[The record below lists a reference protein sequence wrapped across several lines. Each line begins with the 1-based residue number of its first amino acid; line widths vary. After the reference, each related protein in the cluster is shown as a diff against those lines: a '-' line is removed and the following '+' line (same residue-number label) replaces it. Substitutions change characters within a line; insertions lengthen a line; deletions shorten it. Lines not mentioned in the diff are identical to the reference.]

1 MKKSSRLLILLI
13 CLVGGFYF
21 LMPSIKWYFIFKEKD
36 RDEAGLSGV
45 RLKNEI
51 NSRIEKGIKAFND
64 VNAGDK
70 ELKVLKKEINRKLK
84 EYNSVSAEKLKLA
97 SNATYDDMKDVLFK
111 MYSYNNKTEDEKNAL
126 IEKVAKKALENY
138 YTAEFDAKRKVKQ
151 STIKLG
157 LDLQGGAYTV
167 VTLNFDHPSV
177 EGKVTNDND
186 KAAALDNAV
195 LMIENRINKFGVSE
209 VSIQKI
215 KEQNKIII
223 NLPGVKETSDLRKII
238 ETVGVLD
245 FKVVSKEGS
254 ELLSELKRRYDS
266 EGKWFVDDKGNINPE
281 IVSELSQ
288 LSPDTEILR
297 VSNKDKYGDD
307 YSQVPFIVVSTESLL
322 RDPKNPDES
331 IKIKSATVDPD
342 NLGRYVINFTLEGD
356 AVERWAKATK
366 KNIGRQIAIIL
377 DDVVLQSPVVQSEI
391 PNGRSQITLGNLS
404 YEELDD
410 MAKILRSGSLN
421 IPLEIAE
428 ENTIGASLGQD
439 SIRSGLFALFIGIIA
454 VVVFMILVYGLG
466 GIVANIALLFN
477 LFFLLAG
484 MGMFNGTLTL
494 PGIAGIIL
502 TLGMA
507 VDANVL
513 IYERVKE
520 EFRSGK
526 SFTTSMT
533 LGYEKAFW
541 AIMDGNITTFIAAIG
556 ISLFGTGAVKG
567 FAVTICMGV
576 VSTLFTSL
584 FITRLI
590 WDTITSCVNFK
601 TLRVISLFR
610 GK

>member
-13 CLVGGFYF
+13 CLAGGFYF
-21 LMPSIKWYFIFKEKD
+21 LMPSITWYFVYKEKD

-45 RLKNEI
+45 RLKSEI
-51 NSRIEKGIKAFND
+51 NTRIENGLKAFND
-64 VNAGDK
+64 ANAGDK
-70 ELKVLKKEINRKLK
+70 ELKVLKKEISRKLK
-84 EYNSVSAEKLKLA
+84 EYNSVSAKKLKLA
-97 SNATYDDMKDVLFK
+97 SNASFNDMKNILFD
-111 MYSYNNKTEDEKNAL
+111 MYSYNNKTEEEKNL
-126 IEKVAKKALENY
+126 LVEKVAKKALENY
-138 YTAEFDAKRKVKQ
+138 YTAEFDAKRKVKN
-151 STIKLG
+151 SAIKLG
-157 LDLQGGAYTV
+157 LDLQGGAYAV

-177 EGKVTNDND
+177 EGKVTTDAD

-215 KEQNKIII
+215 KEQHKIVI

-238 ETVGVLD
+238 ETVGVLE

-254 ELLSELKRRYDS
+254 ELLSELKRKYDS
-266 EGKWFVDDKGNINPE
+266 EGKMFVDNKGNINLE
-281 IVSELSQ
+281 ILSQ
-288 LSPDTEILR
+288 LPPDTEALR
-297 VSNKDKYGDD
+297 VSNKDKYGED
-307 YSQVPFIVVSTESLL
+307 YSQVPFIVVSKESLL
-322 RDPKNPDES
+322 GDNPKV
-331 IKIKSATVDPD
+331 KSATVDPD
-342 NLGRYVINFTLEGD
+342 NLGRYVINFTLEGE
-356 AVERWAKATK
+356 AVDRWAKATRE
-366 KNIGRQIAIIL
+366 NIGRQIAIIL

-391 PNGRSQITLGNLS
+391 PNGRSQVTLGNLS

-428 ENTIGASLGQD
+428 ENTIGASLGKD
-439 SIRSGLFALFIGIIA
+439 SIRSGLFALLVGVIIT
-454 VVVFMILVYGLG
+454 VVFMIFVYSLG
-466 GIVANIALLFN
+466 GIVADIALVFN

-507 VDANVL
+507 VDSNVL

-526 SFTTSMT
+526 SFTTSIT

-556 ISLFGTGAVKG
+556 ISLFGTGAIKG
-567 FAVTICMGV
+567 FAVTLCMGV

-590 WDTITSCVNFK
+590 WDTINSGTNFK
-601 TLRVISLFR
+601 TLRAVSLFR

>member
-13 CLVGGFYF
+13 CLAGGFYF
-21 LMPSIKWYFIFKEKD
+21 LMPSITWYFVYKEKD

-45 RLKNEI
+45 RLKSEI
-51 NSRIEKGIKAFND
+51 NTRIENGLKAFND
-64 VNAGDK
+64 ANAGDK
-70 ELKVLKKEINRKLK
+70 ELKVLKKEISRKLK
-84 EYNSVSAEKLKLA
+84 EYNSVSAKKLKLA
-97 SNATYDDMKDVLFK
+97 SNASFNDMKNILFD
-111 MYSYNNKTEDEKNAL
+111 MYSYNNKTEEEKNL
-126 IEKVAKKALENY
+126 LVEKVAKKALENY
-138 YTAEFDAKRKVKQ
+138 YTAEFDAKRKVKN
-151 STIKLG
+151 SAIKLG
-157 LDLQGGAYTV
+157 LDLQGGAYAV

-177 EGKVTNDND
+177 EGKATTDAD

-215 KEQNKIII
+215 KEQHKIVI

-238 ETVGVLD
+238 ETVGVLE

-254 ELLSELKRRYDS
+254 ELLSELKRKYDS
-266 EGKWFVDDKGNINPE
+266 EGKMFVDNKGNINPE
-281 IVSELSQ
+281 ILSQ
-288 LSPDTEILR
+288 LPPDTEALR
-297 VSNKDKYGDD
+297 VSNKDKYGED
-307 YSQVPFIVVSTESLL
+307 YSQVPFIVVSKESLL
-322 RDPKNPDES
+322 GDNPKV
-331 IKIKSATVDPD
+331 KSATVDPD
-342 NLGRYVINFTLEGD
+342 NLGRYVINFTLEGE
-356 AVERWAKATK
+356 AVDRWAKATRE
-366 KNIGRQIAIIL
+366 NIGRQIAIIL

-391 PNGRSQITLGNLS
+391 PNGRSQVTLGNLS
-404 YEELDD
+404 YEELDE

-428 ENTIGASLGQD
+428 ENTIGASLGKD
-439 SIRSGLFALFIGIIA
+439 SIRSGLFALLVGVIIT
-454 VVVFMILVYGLG
+454 VVFMIFVYSLG
-466 GIVANIALLFN
+466 GIVADIALVFN

-507 VDANVL
+507 VDSNVL

-526 SFTTSMT
+526 SFTTSIT

-556 ISLFGTGAVKG
+556 ISLFGTGAIKG
-567 FAVTICMGV
+567 FAVTLCMGV

-590 WDTITSCVNFK
+590 WDTINSGTNFK
-601 TLRVISLFR
+601 TLRAVSLFR

>member
-1 MKKSSRLLILLI
+1 MKKSSRLLILLV
-13 CLVGGFYF
+13 CLAGGFYF
-21 LMPSIKWYFIFKEKD
+21 LMPSIKWYFIYKEKD

-45 RLKNEI
+45 RLKNEV
-51 NSRIEKGIKAFND
+51 NSRIENGIKAFND
-64 VNAGDK
+64 ANAGDK

-84 EYNSVSAEKLKLA
+84 EYNSVSARKLKLA
-97 SNATYDDMKDVLFK
+97 SNATYNDMKNVLFD
-111 MYSYNNKTEDEKNAL
+111 MYSYNNKTEEEKNIL

-167 VTLNFDHPSV
+167 VTLNFNHPSV
-177 EGKVTNDND
+177 EGKVTSDTD

-215 KEQNKIII
+215 KEQNKIVI
-223 NLPGVKETSDLRKII
+223 NMPGVKETSDLRKII
-238 ETVGVLD
+238 ETVGVLE

-254 ELLSELKRRYDS
+254 ELLSELKRKYDS
-266 EGKWFVDDKGNINPE
+266 EGKMFVDNKGNINPE
-281 IVSELSQ
+281 ILSQ
-288 LSPDTEILR
+288 LPPDTEALR

-307 YSQVPFIVVSTESLL
+307 YSQVPFIVVSKESLL
-322 RDPKNPDES
+322 GDNPKV
-331 IKIKSATVDPD
+331 KSATVDPD
-342 NLGRYVINFTLEGD
+342 NLGRYVINFTLEGE
-356 AVERWAKATK
+356 AVDRWAKATRE
-366 KNIGRQIAIIL
+366 NIGRQIAIIL

-391 PNGRSQITLGNLS
+391 PNGRSQVTLGNLS

-428 ENTIGASLGQD
+428 ENTIGASLGKD
-439 SIRSGLFALFIGIIA
+439 SIRSGLFALLIGVII
-454 VVVFMILVYGLG
+454 VVIFMILVYGLG
-466 GIVANIALLFN
+466 GIIADIALLFN

-507 VDANVL
+507 VDSNVL

-526 SFTTSMT
+526 SFGTAMT

-556 ISLFGTGAVKG
+556 ISLFGTGAIKG
-567 FAVTICMGV
+567 FAVTLCMGV

-601 TLRVISLFR
+601 TLRAVSLFR

>member
-1 MKKSSRLLILLI
+1 MKKSSRLLILLV
-13 CLVGGFYF
+13 CLAGGFYF
-21 LMPSIKWYFIFKEKD
+21 LMPSIKWYFIYKEKD

-45 RLKNEI
+45 RLKNEV
-51 NSRIEKGIKAFND
+51 NSRIENGIKAFND
-64 VNAGDK
+64 ANAGDK

-84 EYNSVSAEKLKLA
+84 EYNSVSARKLKLA
-97 SNATYDDMKDVLFK
+97 SNATYNDMKNVLFD
-111 MYSYNNKTEDEKNAL
+111 MYSYNNKTEEEKNIL

-167 VTLNFDHPSV
+167 VTLNFNHPSV
-177 EGKVTNDND
+177 EGKVTSDTD

-215 KEQNKIII
+215 KEQNKIVI
-223 NLPGVKETSDLRKII
+223 NMPGVKETSDLRKII
-238 ETVGVLD
+238 ETVGVLE

-254 ELLSELKRRYDS
+254 ELLSELKRKYDS
-266 EGKWFVDDKGNINPE
+266 EGKMFVDNKGNINPE
-281 IVSELSQ
+281 ILSQ
-288 LSPDTEILR
+288 LPPDTEALR

-307 YSQVPFIVVSTESLL
+307 YSQVPFIVVSKESLL
-322 RDPKNPDES
+322 GDNPKV
-331 IKIKSATVDPD
+331 KSATVDPD
-342 NLGRYVINFTLEGD
+342 NLGRYVINFTLEGE
-356 AVERWAKATK
+356 AVDRWAKATRE
-366 KNIGRQIAIIL
+366 NIGRQIAIIL

-391 PNGRSQITLGNLS
+391 PNGRSQVTLGNLS

-428 ENTIGASLGQD
+428 ENTIGASLGKD
-439 SIRSGLFALFIGIIA
+439 SIRSGLFALLIGVII
-454 VVVFMILVYGLG
+454 VVIFMILVYGLG
-466 GIVANIALLFN
+466 GIVADIALLFN

-507 VDANVL
+507 VDSNVL

-526 SFTTSMT
+526 SFGTAMT

-556 ISLFGTGAVKG
+556 ISLFGTGAIKG
-567 FAVTICMGV
+567 FAVTLCMGV

-601 TLRVISLFR
+601 TLRAVSLFR

>member
-13 CLVGGFYF
+13 CLAGGFYF
-21 LMPSIKWYFIFKEKD
+21 LMPSITWYFVYKEKD
-36 RDEAGLSGV
+36 RDEASLSGV

-51 NSRIEKGIKAFND
+51 NSRIEKGIKAFSD
-64 VNAGDK
+64 ADAGVK
-70 ELKVLKKEINRKLK
+70 ELKVLNKEINRKLK
-84 EYNSVSAEKLKLA
+84 EYNSVSAKKLKLA
-97 SNATYDDMKDVLFK
+97 ANATYSDMKNVLFD
-111 MYSYNNKTEDEKNAL
+111 MYSYNNKTEEEKNL
-126 IEKVAKKALENY
+126 LVEKVAKKALENY
-138 YTAEFDAKRKVKQ
+138 YTAEFDAKRKVKN

-157 LDLQGGAYTV
+157 LDLQGGAYAV
-167 VTLNFDHPSV
+167 VTLNFNHPSV
-177 EGKVTNDND
+177 EGKAVTEAD

-215 KEQNKIII
+215 KEQHKIVI

-238 ETVGVLD
+238 ETVGVLE

-254 ELLSELKRRYDS
+254 ELLSELKRKYDS
-266 EGKWFVDDKGNINPE
+266 EGKMFIDDKGNINPE
-281 IVSELSQ
+281 ILSQ
-288 LSPDTEILR
+288 LPPDTEALR
-297 VSNKDKYGDD
+297 VSNKDKYGED
-307 YSQVPFIVVSTESLL
+307 YSQVPFIVVSKESLL
-322 RDPKNPDES
+322 GDNPKV
-331 IKIKSATVDPD
+331 KTATVDPD
-342 NLGRYVINFTLEGD
+342 NLGRYVINFTLEGE
-356 AVERWAKATK
+356 AVDRWAKATRE
-366 KNIGRQIAIIL
+366 NIGRQIAIIL

-391 PNGRSQITLGNLS
+391 PNGRSQVTLGNLS

-428 ENTIGASLGQD
+428 ENTIGASLGKD
-439 SIRSGLFALFIGIIA
+439 SIRSGLFALLIGVIIT
-454 VVVFMILVYGLG
+454 VVFMIFVYGLG
-466 GIVANIALLFN
+466 GVVADFALVFN

-484 MGMFNGTLTL
+484 LGMFNGTLTL

-507 VDANVL
+507 VDSNVL

-526 SFTTSMT
+526 SFATSIT

-556 ISLFGTGAVKG
+556 ISLFGTGAIKG

-584 FITRLI
+584 FITRLV
-590 WDTITSCVNFK
+590 WDTITSGVNFK
-601 TLRVISLFR
+601 TLRAISLFR

>member
-1 MKKSSRLLILLI
+1 MKKSSRLLILLV
-13 CLVGGFYF
+13 CLAGGFYF
-21 LMPSIKWYFIFKEKD
+21 LMPSIKWYFIYKEKD

-45 RLKNEI
+45 RLKNEV
-51 NSRIEKGIKAFND
+51 NSRIENGIKAFND
-64 VNAGDK
+64 ANAGDK

-84 EYNSVSAEKLKLA
+84 EYNSVSARKLKLA
-97 SNATYDDMKDVLFK
+97 SNATYNDMKNVLFD
-111 MYSYNNKTEDEKNAL
+111 MYSYNNKTEDEKNIL

-167 VTLNFDHPSV
+167 VTLNFNHPSV
-177 EGKVTNDND
+177 EGKVTSDTD

-215 KEQNKIII
+215 KEQNKIVI
-223 NLPGVKETSDLRKII
+223 NMPGVKETSDLRKII
-238 ETVGVLD
+238 ETVGVLE

-254 ELLSELKRRYDS
+254 ELLSELKRKYDS
-266 EGKWFVDDKGNINPE
+266 EGKMFVDNKGNINPE
-281 IVSELSQ
+281 ILSQ
-288 LSPDTEILR
+288 LPPDTEALR

-307 YSQVPFIVVSTESLL
+307 YSQVPFIVVSKESLL
-322 RDPKNPDES
+322 GDNPKV
-331 IKIKSATVDPD
+331 KSATVDPD
-342 NLGRYVINFTLEGD
+342 NLGRYVINFTLEGE
-356 AVERWAKATK
+356 AVDRWAKATRE
-366 KNIGRQIAIIL
+366 NIGRQIAIIL

-391 PNGRSQITLGNLS
+391 PNGRSQVTLGNLS

-428 ENTIGASLGQD
+428 ENTIGASLGKD
-439 SIRSGLFALFIGIIA
+439 SIRSGLFALLIGVII
-454 VVVFMILVYGLG
+454 VVIFMILVYGLG
-466 GIVANIALLFN
+466 GIIADIALLFN

-507 VDANVL
+507 VDSNVL

-526 SFTTSMT
+526 SFGTAMT

-556 ISLFGTGAVKG
+556 ISLFGTGAIKG
-567 FAVTICMGV
+567 FAVTLCMGV

-601 TLRVISLFR
+601 TLRAVSLFR

>member
-1 MKKSSRLLILLI
+1 MKKSSRLLILLV
-13 CLVGGFYF
+13 CLAGGFYF
-21 LMPSIKWYFIFKEKD
+21 LMPSIKWYFIYKEKD

-45 RLKNEI
+45 RLKNEV
-51 NSRIEKGIKAFND
+51 NSRIENGIKAFND
-64 VNAGDK
+64 ANAGDK

-84 EYNSVSAEKLKLA
+84 EYNSVSARKLKLA
-97 SNATYDDMKDVLFK
+97 SNATYNDMKNVLFD
-111 MYSYNNKTEDEKNAL
+111 MYSYNNKTEEEKNIL

-167 VTLNFDHPSV
+167 VTLNFNHPSV
-177 EGKVTNDND
+177 EGKVTSDTD

-215 KEQNKIII
+215 KEQNKIVI
-223 NLPGVKETSDLRKII
+223 NMPGVKETSDLRKII
-238 ETVGVLD
+238 ETVGVLE

-254 ELLSELKRRYDS
+254 ELLSELKRKYDS
-266 EGKWFVDDKGNINPE
+266 EGKMFVDNKGNINPE
-281 IVSELSQ
+281 ILSQ
-288 LSPDTEILR
+288 LPPDTEALR

-307 YSQVPFIVVSTESLL
+307 YSQVPFIVVSKESLL
-322 RDPKNPDES
+322 GDNPKV
-331 IKIKSATVDPD
+331 KSATVDPD
-342 NLGRYVINFTLEGD
+342 NLGRYVINFTLEGE
-356 AVERWAKATK
+356 AVDRWAKATRE
-366 KNIGRQIAIIL
+366 NIGRQIAIIL

-391 PNGRSQITLGNLS
+391 PNGRSQVTLGNLS

-428 ENTIGASLGQD
+428 ENTIGASLGKD
-439 SIRSGLFALFIGIIA
+439 SIRSGLFALLIGVII
-454 VVVFMILVYGLG
+454 VVIFMILVYGLG
-466 GIVANIALLFN
+466 GIIADIALLFN

-507 VDANVL
+507 VDSNVL

-526 SFTTSMT
+526 SFGTSMT

-556 ISLFGTGAVKG
+556 ISLFGTGAIKG
-567 FAVTICMGV
+567 FAVTLCMGV

-601 TLRVISLFR
+601 TLRAVSLFR

>member
-13 CLVGGFYF
+13 CLAGGFYF
-21 LMPSIKWYFIFKEKD
+21 LMPSITWYFVYKEKD
-36 RDEAGLSGV
+36 RDEASLSGV

-51 NSRIEKGIKAFND
+51 NNRIEKGIKAFSD
-64 VNAGDK
+64 ADAGAK
-70 ELKVLKKEINRKLK
+70 ELKVLGKEISRKLK
-84 EYNSVSAEKLKLA
+84 EYNSVSAKKLKLA
-97 SNATYDDMKDVLFK
+97 SNATYSDMKNVLFD
-111 MYSYNNKTEDEKNAL
+111 MYSYNNKTEEEKNL
-126 IEKVAKKALENY
+126 LVEKVAKKALENY
-138 YTAEFDAKRKVKQ
+138 YTAEFDAKRKVKN

-157 LDLQGGAYTV
+157 LDLQGGAYAV
-167 VTLNFDHPSV
+167 VTLNFNHPSV
-177 EGKVTNDND
+177 EGKAVTEAD

-215 KEQNKIII
+215 KEQHKIVI

-238 ETVGVLD
+238 ETVGVLE

-254 ELLSELKRRYDS
+254 ELLSELKRKYDS
-266 EGKWFVDDKGNINPE
+266 EGKMFIDDKGNINPE
-281 IVSELSQ
+281 ILSQ
-288 LSPDTEILR
+288 LPPDTEALR
-297 VSNKDKYGDD
+297 VSNKDKYGED
-307 YSQVPFIVVSTESLL
+307 YSQVPFIVVSKESLL
-322 RDPKNPDES
+322 GDNPKV
-331 IKIKSATVDPD
+331 KTATVDPD
-342 NLGRYVINFTLEGD
+342 NLGRYVINFTLEGE
-356 AVERWAKATK
+356 AVDRWAKATRE
-366 KNIGRQIAIIL
+366 NIGRQIAIIL

-391 PNGRSQITLGNLS
+391 PNGRSQVTLGNLS

-428 ENTIGASLGQD
+428 ENTIGASLGKD
-439 SIRSGLFALFIGIIA
+439 SIRSGLFALLIGVIIT
-454 VVVFMILVYGLG
+454 VVFMIFVYGLG
-466 GIVANIALLFN
+466 GVVADFALVFN

-484 MGMFNGTLTL
+484 LGMFNGTLTL

-507 VDANVL
+507 VDSNVL

-526 SFTTSMT
+526 SFATSIT

-556 ISLFGTGAVKG
+556 ISLFGTGAIKG
-567 FAVTICMGV
+567 FAVTLCMGV

-584 FITRLI
+584 FITRLV
-590 WDTITSCVNFK
+590 WDTITSGVNFK
-601 TLRVISLFR
+601 TLRAISLFR

>member
-13 CLVGGFYF
+13 CLAGGFYF
-21 LMPSIKWYFIFKEKD
+21 LMPSIKWYFIYKEKD
-36 RDEAGLSGV
+36 RNEAGLSGV

-51 NSRIEKGIKAFND
+51 NSRIETGIKAFNEA
-64 VNAGDK
+64 NAGDN
-70 ELKVLKKEINRKLK
+70 ELKVLRKEINRKLK
-84 EYNSVSAEKLKLA
+84 EYNSVSTRKLKLA
-97 SNATYDDMKDVLFK
+97 SDATYNDMKTILFD
-111 MYSYNNKTEDEKNAL
+111 MYGYNNKTEDEKNVL
-126 IEKVAKKALENY
+126 VEKVARKALENY

-177 EGKVTNDND
+177 EGKVTSDAD
-186 KAAALDNAV
+186 KATALDNAV

-215 KEQNKIII
+215 KDQNKIII
-223 NLPGVKETSDLRKII
+223 NMPGVKETSDLRKII
-238 ETVGVLD
+238 ETVGVLE

-254 ELLSELKRRYDS
+254 ELLSELKRKYDS
-266 EGKWFVDDKGNINPE
+266 EGKMFVDDKGNINPE
-281 IVSELSQ
+281 ILSQ
-288 LSPDTEILR
+288 LPPDTEALR
-297 VSNKDKYGDD
+297 VSNKDKYGED
-307 YSQVPFIVVSTESLL
+307 YSQVPFIVVSKESLL
-322 RDPKNPDES
+322 GDNPKV
-331 IKIKSATVDPD
+331 KSATVDAD
-342 NLGRYVINFTLEGD
+342 NLGRYVINFTLEGE
-356 AVERWAKATK
+356 AVDRWAKATRE
-366 KNIGRQIAIIL
+366 NIGRQIAIIL

-391 PNGRSQITLGNLS
+391 PNGRSQVTLGNLS

-410 MAKILRSGSLN
+410 MAKILRSGSLS

-428 ENTIGASLGQD
+428 ENTIGASLGKD
-439 SIRSGLFALFIGIIA
+439 SIRSGLFALLVGVIV

-466 GIVANIALLFN
+466 GFVADIALVFN

-526 SFTTSMT
+526 SFSTAMT

-556 ISLFGTGAVKG
+556 ISLFGTGSIKG
-567 FAVTICMGV
+567 FAVTLCMGV

-601 TLRVISLFR
+601 TLHAVSLFR

>member
-13 CLVGGFYF
+13 CLAGGFYF
-21 LMPSIKWYFIFKEKD
+21 LMPSITWYFVYKEKD
-36 RDEAGLSGV
+36 RDEASLSGV

-51 NSRIEKGIKAFND
+51 NSRIEKGIKAFSD
-64 VNAGDK
+64 ADAGVK
-70 ELKVLKKEINRKLK
+70 ELKVLGKEISRKLK
-84 EYNSVSAEKLKLA
+84 EYNSVSAKKLKLA
-97 SNATYDDMKDVLFK
+97 ANATYSDMKNVLFD
-111 MYSYNNKTEDEKNAL
+111 MYSYNNKTEDEKNL
-126 IEKVAKKALENY
+126 LVEKVAKKALENY
-138 YTAEFDAKRKVKQ
+138 YTAEFDAKRKVKN

-157 LDLQGGAYTV
+157 LDLQGGAYAV
-167 VTLNFDHPSV
+167 VTLNFNHPSV
-177 EGKVTNDND
+177 EGKAVTEAD

-215 KEQNKIII
+215 KEQHKIVI

-238 ETVGVLD
+238 ETVGVLE

-254 ELLSELKRRYDS
+254 ELLSELKRKYDS
-266 EGKWFVDDKGNINPE
+266 EGKMFIDDKGNINPE
-281 IVSELSQ
+281 ILSQ
-288 LSPDTEILR
+288 LPPDTEALR
-297 VSNKDKYGDD
+297 VSNKDKYGED
-307 YSQVPFIVVSTESLL
+307 YSQVPFIVVSKESLL
-322 RDPKNPDES
+322 GDNPKV
-331 IKIKSATVDPD
+331 KTATVDPD
-342 NLGRYVINFTLEGD
+342 NLGRYVINFTLEGE
-356 AVERWAKATK
+356 AVDRWAKATRE
-366 KNIGRQIAIIL
+366 NIGRQIAIIL

-391 PNGRSQITLGNLS
+391 PNGRSQVTLGNLS

-428 ENTIGASLGQD
+428 ENTIGASLGKD
-439 SIRSGLFALFIGIIA
+439 SIRSGLFALLIGVIIT
-454 VVVFMILVYGLG
+454 VVFMIFVYGLG
-466 GIVANIALLFN
+466 GVVADFALVFN

-484 MGMFNGTLTL
+484 LGMFNGTLTL

-507 VDANVL
+507 VDSNVL

-526 SFTTSMT
+526 SFATSIT

-556 ISLFGTGAVKG
+556 ISLFGTGAIKG
-567 FAVTICMGV
+567 FAVTLCMGV

-584 FITRLI
+584 FITRLV
-590 WDTITSCVNFK
+590 WDTITSGVNFK
-601 TLRVISLFR
+601 TLRAISLFR

>member
-13 CLVGGFYF
+13 CLAGGFYF
-21 LMPSIKWYFIFKEKD
+21 LMPSITWYFVYKEKD
-36 RDEAGLSGV
+36 RDEASLSGV

-51 NSRIEKGIKAFND
+51 NSRIEKGIKAFSD
-64 VNAGDK
+64 ADAGVK
-70 ELKVLKKEINRKLK
+70 ELKVLNKEINRKLK
-84 EYNSVSAEKLKLA
+84 EYNSVSAKKLKLA
-97 SNATYDDMKDVLFK
+97 ANATYSDMKNVLFD
-111 MYSYNNKTEDEKNAL
+111 MYSYNNKTEEEKNL
-126 IEKVAKKALENY
+126 LVEKVAKKALENY
-138 YTAEFDAKRKVKQ
+138 YTAEFDAKRKVKN

-157 LDLQGGAYTV
+157 LDLQGGAYAV
-167 VTLNFDHPSV
+167 VTLNFNHPSV
-177 EGKVTNDND
+177 EGKAVTEAD

-215 KEQNKIII
+215 KEQHKIVI

-238 ETVGVLD
+238 ETVGVLE

-254 ELLSELKRRYDS
+254 ELLSELKRKYDS
-266 EGKWFVDDKGNINPE
+266 EGKMFIDNKGNINPE
-281 IVSELSQ
+281 ILSQ
-288 LSPDTEILR
+288 LPPDTEALR
-297 VSNKDKYGDD
+297 VSNKDKYGED
-307 YSQVPFIVVSTESLL
+307 YSQVPFIVVSKESLL
-322 RDPKNPDES
+322 GDNPKV
-331 IKIKSATVDPD
+331 KTATVDPD
-342 NLGRYVINFTLEGD
+342 NLGRYVINFTLEGE
-356 AVERWAKATK
+356 AVDRWAKATRE
-366 KNIGRQIAIIL
+366 NIGRQIAIIL

-391 PNGRSQITLGNLS
+391 PNGRSQVTLGNLS

-428 ENTIGASLGQD
+428 ENTIGASLGKD
-439 SIRSGLFALFIGIIA
+439 SIRSGLFALLIGVIIT
-454 VVVFMILVYGLG
+454 VVFMIFVYGLG
-466 GIVANIALLFN
+466 GVVADFALVFN

-484 MGMFNGTLTL
+484 LGMFNGTLTL

-507 VDANVL
+507 VDSNVL

-526 SFTTSMT
+526 SFATSIT

-556 ISLFGTGAVKG
+556 ISLFGTGAIKG
-567 FAVTICMGV
+567 FAVTLCMGV

-584 FITRLI
+584 FITRLV
-590 WDTITSCVNFK
+590 WDTITSGVNFK
-601 TLRVISLFR
+601 TLRAISLFR

>member
-13 CLVGGFYF
+13 CLAGGFYF
-21 LMPSIKWYFIFKEKD
+21 LMPSITWYFVYKEKD
-36 RDEAGLSGV
+36 RDEASLSGV

-51 NSRIEKGIKAFND
+51 NSRIEKGIKAFSD
-64 VNAGDK
+64 ADAGVK
-70 ELKVLKKEINRKLK
+70 ELKVLNKEINRKLK
-84 EYNSVSAEKLKLA
+84 EYNSVSAKKLKLA
-97 SNATYDDMKDVLFK
+97 ANATYSDMKNVLFD
-111 MYSYNNKTEDEKNAL
+111 MYSYNNKTEEEKNL
-126 IEKVAKKALENY
+126 LVEKVAKKALENY
-138 YTAEFDAKRKVKQ
+138 YTAEFDAKRKVKN

-157 LDLQGGAYTV
+157 LDLQGGAYAV
-167 VTLNFDHPSV
+167 VTLNFNHPSV
-177 EGKVTNDND
+177 EGKATTDAD

-215 KEQNKIII
+215 KEQHKIVI

-238 ETVGVLD
+238 ETVGVLE

-254 ELLSELKRRYDS
+254 ELLSELKRKYDS
-266 EGKWFVDDKGNINPE
+266 EGKMFIDDKGNINPE
-281 IVSELSQ
+281 ILSQ
-288 LSPDTEILR
+288 LPPDTEALR
-297 VSNKDKYGDD
+297 VSNKDKYGED
-307 YSQVPFIVVSTESLL
+307 YSQVPFIVVSKESLL
-322 RDPKNPDES
+322 GDNPKV
-331 IKIKSATVDPD
+331 KTATVDPD
-342 NLGRYVINFTLEGD
+342 NLGRYVINFTLEGE
-356 AVERWAKATK
+356 AVDRWAKATRE
-366 KNIGRQIAIIL
+366 NIGRQIAIIL

-391 PNGRSQITLGNLS
+391 PNGRSQVTLGNLS

-428 ENTIGASLGQD
+428 ENTIGASLGKD
-439 SIRSGLFALFIGIIA
+439 SIRSGLFALLIGVIIT
-454 VVVFMILVYGLG
+454 VVFMIFVYGLG
-466 GIVANIALLFN
+466 GVVADFALVFN

-484 MGMFNGTLTL
+484 LGMFNGTLTL

-507 VDANVL
+507 VDSNVL

-526 SFTTSMT
+526 SFATSIT

-556 ISLFGTGAVKG
+556 ISLFGTGAIKG
-567 FAVTICMGV
+567 FAVTLCMGV

-584 FITRLI
+584 FITRLV
-590 WDTITSCVNFK
+590 WDTITSGVNFK
-601 TLRVISLFR
+601 TLRAISLFR

>member
-1 MKKSSRLLILLI
+1 M
-13 CLVGGFYF
+13 
-21 LMPSIKWYFIFKEKD
+21 
-36 RDEAGLSGV
+36 
-45 RLKNEI
+45 
-51 NSRIEKGIKAFND
+51 
-64 VNAGDK
+64 
-70 ELKVLKKEINRKLK
+70 
-84 EYNSVSAEKLKLA
+84 
-97 SNATYDDMKDVLFK
+97 
-111 MYSYNNKTEDEKNAL
+111 
-126 IEKVAKKALENY
+126 
-138 YTAEFDAKRKVKQ
+138 
-151 STIKLG
+151 
-157 LDLQGGAYTV
+157 QGGAYAV

-177 EGKVTNDND
+177 EGKATTDAD

-215 KEQNKIII
+215 KEQHKIVI

-238 ETVGVLD
+238 ETVGVLE

-254 ELLSELKRRYDS
+254 ELLSELKRKYDS
-266 EGKWFVDDKGNINPE
+266 EGKMFVDNKGNINPE
-281 IVSELSQ
+281 ILSQ
-288 LSPDTEILR
+288 LPPDTEALR
-297 VSNKDKYGDD
+297 VSNKDKYGED
-307 YSQVPFIVVSTESLL
+307 YSQVPFIVVSKESLL
-322 RDPKNPDES
+322 GDNPKV
-331 IKIKSATVDPD
+331 KSATVDPD
-342 NLGRYVINFTLEGD
+342 NLGRYVINFTLEGE
-356 AVERWAKATK
+356 AVDRWAKATRE
-366 KNIGRQIAIIL
+366 NIGRQIAIIL

-391 PNGRSQITLGNLS
+391 PNGRSQVTLGNLS

-428 ENTIGASLGQD
+428 ENTIGASLGKD
-439 SIRSGLFALFIGIIA
+439 SIRSGLFALLVGVIIT
-454 VVVFMILVYGLG
+454 VVFMIFVYSLG
-466 GIVANIALLFN
+466 GIVADIALVFN

-507 VDANVL
+507 VDSNVL

-526 SFTTSMT
+526 SFTTSIT

-556 ISLFGTGAVKG
+556 ISLFGTGAIKG
-567 FAVTICMGV
+567 FAVTLCMGV

-590 WDTITSCVNFK
+590 WDTINSGTNFK
-601 TLRVISLFR
+601 TLRAVSLFR

>member
-13 CLVGGFYF
+13 CLAGGFYF
-21 LMPSIKWYFIFKEKD
+21 LMPSITWYFVYKEKD
-36 RDEAGLSGV
+36 RDEASLSGV

-51 NSRIEKGIKAFND
+51 NSRIEKGIKAFSD
-64 VNAGDK
+64 ADAGVK
-70 ELKVLKKEINRKLK
+70 ELKVLNKEINRKLK
-84 EYNSVSAEKLKLA
+84 EYNSVSAKKLKLA
-97 SNATYDDMKDVLFK
+97 ANATYSDMKNVLFD
-111 MYSYNNKTEDEKNAL
+111 MYSYNNKTEEEKNL
-126 IEKVAKKALENY
+126 LVEKVAKKALENY
-138 YTAEFDAKRKVKQ
+138 YTTEFDAKRKVKN

-157 LDLQGGAYTV
+157 LDLQGGAYAV
-167 VTLNFDHPSV
+167 VTLNFNHPSV
-177 EGKVTNDND
+177 EGKAVTEAD

-215 KEQNKIII
+215 KEQHKIVI

-238 ETVGVLD
+238 ETVGVLE

-254 ELLSELKRRYDS
+254 ELLSELKRKYDS
-266 EGKWFVDDKGNINPE
+266 EGKMFIDDKGNINPE
-281 IVSELSQ
+281 ILSQ
-288 LSPDTEILR
+288 LPPDTEALR
-297 VSNKDKYGDD
+297 VSNKDKYGED
-307 YSQVPFIVVSTESLL
+307 YSQVPFIVVSKESLL
-322 RDPKNPDES
+322 GDNPKV
-331 IKIKSATVDPD
+331 KTATVDPD
-342 NLGRYVINFTLEGD
+342 NLGRYVINFTLEGE
-356 AVERWAKATK
+356 AVDRWAKATRE
-366 KNIGRQIAIIL
+366 NIGRQIAIIL

-391 PNGRSQITLGNLS
+391 PNGRSQVTLGNLS

-428 ENTIGASLGQD
+428 ENTIGASLGKD
-439 SIRSGLFALFIGIIA
+439 SIRSGLFALLIGVIIT
-454 VVVFMILVYGLG
+454 VVFMIFVYGLG
-466 GIVANIALLFN
+466 GVVADFALVFN

-484 MGMFNGTLTL
+484 LGMFNGTLTL

-507 VDANVL
+507 VDSNVL

-526 SFTTSMT
+526 SFATSIT

-556 ISLFGTGAVKG
+556 ISLFGTGAIKG
-567 FAVTICMGV
+567 FAVTLCMGV

-584 FITRLI
+584 FITRLV
-590 WDTITSCVNFK
+590 WDTITSGVNFK
-601 TLRVISLFR
+601 TLRAISLFR

>member
-13 CLVGGFYF
+13 CLAGGFYF
-21 LMPSIKWYFIFKEKD
+21 LMPSITWYFVYKEKD
-36 RDEAGLSGV
+36 RDEASLSGV

-51 NSRIEKGIKAFND
+51 NSRIEKGIKAFSD
-64 VNAGDK
+64 ADAGVK
-70 ELKVLKKEINRKLK
+70 ELKVLNKEINRKLK
-84 EYNSVSAEKLKLA
+84 EYNSVSAKKLKLA
-97 SNATYDDMKDVLFK
+97 ANATYSDMKNVLFD
-111 MYSYNNKTEDEKNAL
+111 MYSYNNKTEEEKNL
-126 IEKVAKKALENY
+126 LVEKVAKKALENY
-138 YTAEFDAKRKVKQ
+138 YTAEFDAKRKVKN

-157 LDLQGGAYTV
+157 LDLQGGAYAV
-167 VTLNFDHPSV
+167 VTLNFNHPSV
-177 EGKVTNDND
+177 EGKAVTEAD

-215 KEQNKIII
+215 KEQHKIVI

-238 ETVGVLD
+238 ETVGVLE

-254 ELLSELKRRYDS
+254 ELLSELKRKYDS
-266 EGKWFVDDKGNINPE
+266 EGKMFIDDKGNINPE
-281 IVSELSQ
+281 ILSQ
-288 LSPDTEILR
+288 LPPDTEALR
-297 VSNKDKYGDD
+297 VSNKDKYGED
-307 YSQVPFIVVSTESLL
+307 YSQVPFIVVSKESLL
-322 RDPKNPDES
+322 GDNPKV
-331 IKIKSATVDPD
+331 KTATVDPD
-342 NLGRYVINFTLEGD
+342 NLGRYVINFTLEGE
-356 AVERWAKATK
+356 AVDRWAKATRE
-366 KNIGRQIAIIL
+366 NIGRQIAIIL

-391 PNGRSQITLGNLS
+391 PNGRSQVTLGNLS

-428 ENTIGASLGQD
+428 ENTIGASLGKD
-439 SIRSGLFALFIGIIA
+439 SIRSGLFALLIGVIIT
-454 VVVFMILVYGLG
+454 VVFMIFVYGLG
-466 GIVANIALLFN
+466 GVVADFALVFN

-484 MGMFNGTLTL
+484 LGMFNGTLTL

-507 VDANVL
+507 VDSNVL

-526 SFTTSMT
+526 SFATSIT

-556 ISLFGTGAVKG
+556 ISLFGTGAIKG
-567 FAVTICMGV
+567 FAVTLCMGV

-584 FITRLI
+584 FITRLV
-590 WDTITSCVNFK
+590 WDTITSGVNFK
-601 TLRVISLFR
+601 TLRAISLFR

>member
-13 CLVGGFYF
+13 CLAGGFYF
-21 LMPSIKWYFIFKEKD
+21 LMPSITWYFVYKEKD

-45 RLKNEI
+45 RLKSEI
-51 NSRIEKGIKAFND
+51 NTRIENGLKAFND
-64 VNAGDK
+64 ANAGDK
-70 ELKVLKKEINRKLK
+70 ELKVLKKEISRKLK
-84 EYNSVSAEKLKLA
+84 EYNSVSAKKLKLA
-97 SNATYDDMKDVLFK
+97 SNASFNDMKNILFD
-111 MYSYNNKTEDEKNAL
+111 MYSYNNKTEEEKNL
-126 IEKVAKKALENY
+126 LVEKVAKKALENY
-138 YTAEFDAKRKVKQ
+138 YTAEFDAKRKVKN
-151 STIKLG
+151 SAIKLG
-157 LDLQGGAYTV
+157 LDLQGGAYAV

-177 EGKVTNDND
+177 EGKATTDAD
-186 KAAALDNAV
+186 KVAALDNAV

-215 KEQNKIII
+215 KEQHKIVI

-238 ETVGVLD
+238 ETVGVLE

-254 ELLSELKRRYDS
+254 ELLSELKRKYDS
-266 EGKWFVDDKGNINPE
+266 EGKMFVDNKGNINPE
-281 IVSELSQ
+281 ILSQ
-288 LSPDTEILR
+288 LPPDTEALR
-297 VSNKDKYGDD
+297 VSNKDKYGED
-307 YSQVPFIVVSTESLL
+307 YSQVPFIVVSKESLL
-322 RDPKNPDES
+322 GDNPKV
-331 IKIKSATVDPD
+331 KSATVDPD
-342 NLGRYVINFTLEGD
+342 NLGRYVINFTLEGE
-356 AVERWAKATK
+356 AVDRWAKATRE
-366 KNIGRQIAIIL
+366 NIGRQIAIIL

-391 PNGRSQITLGNLS
+391 PNGRSQVTLGNLS

-428 ENTIGASLGQD
+428 ENTIGASLGKD
-439 SIRSGLFALFIGIIA
+439 SIRSGLFALLVGVIIT
-454 VVVFMILVYGLG
+454 VVFMIFVYSLG
-466 GIVANIALLFN
+466 GIVADIALVFN

-507 VDANVL
+507 VDSNVL

-526 SFTTSMT
+526 SFTTSIT

-556 ISLFGTGAVKG
+556 ISLFGTGAIKG
-567 FAVTICMGV
+567 FAVTLCMGV

-590 WDTITSCVNFK
+590 WDTINSGTNFK
-601 TLRVISLFR
+601 TLRAVSLFR

>member
-21 LMPSIKWYFIFKEKD
+21 LMPSIKWYFVFKEKD

-97 SNATYDDMKDVLFK
+97 SNATYDDMKGVLFK

-281 IVSELSQ
+281 IISELP
-288 LSPDTEILR
+288 PDTEALR

-307 YSQVPFIVVSTESLL
+307 YSQVPFIVVSKESLL
-322 RDPKNPDES
+322 GDNPKV
-331 IKIKSATVDPD
+331 KSATVDPD
-342 NLGRYVINFTLEGD
+342 NLGRYVINFTLEGE

-366 KNIGRQIAIIL
+366 ENIGRQIAIIL

>member
-13 CLVGGFYF
+13 CLAGGFYF
-21 LMPSIKWYFIFKEKD
+21 LMPSITWYFVYKEKD

-45 RLKNEI
+45 RLKSEI
-51 NSRIEKGIKAFND
+51 NTRIDNGLKAFND
-64 VNAGDK
+64 ANAGDK
-70 ELKVLKKEINRKLK
+70 ELKVLKKEISRKLK
-84 EYNSVSAEKLKLA
+84 EYNSVSAKKLKLA
-97 SNATYDDMKDVLFK
+97 SNASFNDMKNILFD
-111 MYSYNNKTEDEKNAL
+111 MYSYNNKTEEEKNL
-126 IEKVAKKALENY
+126 LVEKVAKKALENY
-138 YTAEFDAKRKVKQ
+138 YTAEFDAKRKVKN
-151 STIKLG
+151 SAIKLG
-157 LDLQGGAYTV
+157 LDLQGGAYAV

-177 EGKVTNDND
+177 EGKATTDAD

-215 KEQNKIII
+215 KEQHKIVI

-238 ETVGVLD
+238 ETVGVLE

-254 ELLSELKRRYDS
+254 ELLSELKRKYDS
-266 EGKWFVDDKGNINPE
+266 EGKMFVDNKGNINPE
-281 IVSELSQ
+281 ILSQ
-288 LSPDTEILR
+288 LPPDTEALR
-297 VSNKDKYGDD
+297 VSNKDKYGED
-307 YSQVPFIVVSTESLL
+307 YSQVPFIVVSKESLL
-322 RDPKNPDES
+322 GDNPKV
-331 IKIKSATVDPD
+331 KSATVDPD
-342 NLGRYVINFTLEGD
+342 NLGRYVINFTLEGE
-356 AVERWAKATK
+356 AVDRWAKATRE
-366 KNIGRQIAIIL
+366 NIGRQIAIIL

-391 PNGRSQITLGNLS
+391 PNGRSQVTLGNLS

-428 ENTIGASLGQD
+428 ENTIGASLGKD
-439 SIRSGLFALFIGIIA
+439 SIRSGLFALLVGVIIT
-454 VVVFMILVYGLG
+454 VVFMIFVYSLG
-466 GIVANIALLFN
+466 GIVADIALVFN

-507 VDANVL
+507 VDSNVL

-526 SFTTSMT
+526 SFTTSIT

-556 ISLFGTGAVKG
+556 ISLFGTGAIKG
-567 FAVTICMGV
+567 FAVTLCMGV

-590 WDTITSCVNFK
+590 WDTINSGTNFK
-601 TLRVISLFR
+601 TLRAVSLFR

>member
-21 LMPSIKWYFIFKEKD
+21 LMPSIKWYFVFKEKD

-177 EGKVTNDND
+177 EGKITNDND

-281 IVSELSQ
+281 IISELP
-288 LSPDTEILR
+288 PDTEALR

-307 YSQVPFIVVSTESLL
+307 YSQVPFIVVSKESLL
-322 RDPKNPDES
+322 GDNPKV
-331 IKIKSATVDPD
+331 KSATVDPD
-342 NLGRYVINFTLEGD
+342 NLGRYVINFTLEGE

-366 KNIGRQIAIIL
+366 ENIGRQIAIIL

>member
-1 MKKSSRLLILLI
+1 MKKSSRLLILLV
-13 CLVGGFYF
+13 CLAGGFYF
-21 LMPSIKWYFIFKEKD
+21 LMPSIKWYFIYKEKD

-45 RLKNEI
+45 RLKNEV
-51 NSRIEKGIKAFND
+51 NSRIENGIKAFND
-64 VNAGDK
+64 ANAGDK

-84 EYNSVSAEKLKLA
+84 EYNSVSARKLKLA
-97 SNATYDDMKDVLFK
+97 SNATYNDMKNVLFD
-111 MYSYNNKTEDEKNAL
+111 MYSYNNKTEEEKNIL

-167 VTLNFDHPSV
+167 VTLNFNHPSV
-177 EGKVTNDND
+177 EGKVTSDTD

-215 KEQNKIII
+215 KEQNKIVI
-223 NLPGVKETSDLRKII
+223 NMPGVKETSDLRKII
-238 ETVGVLD
+238 ETVGVLE

-254 ELLSELKRRYDS
+254 ELLSELKRKYDS
-266 EGKWFVDDKGNINPE
+266 EGKMFVDNKGNINPE
-281 IVSELSQ
+281 ILSQ
-288 LSPDTEILR
+288 LPPDTEALR

-307 YSQVPFIVVSTESLL
+307 YSQVPFIVVSKESLL
-322 RDPKNPDES
+322 GDNPKV
-331 IKIKSATVDPD
+331 KSATVDPD
-342 NLGRYVINFTLEGD
+342 NLGRYVINFTLEGE
-356 AVERWAKATK
+356 AVDRWAKATRE
-366 KNIGRQIAIIL
+366 NIGRQIAIIL

-391 PNGRSQITLGNLS
+391 PNGRSQVTLGNLS

-428 ENTIGASLGQD
+428 ENTIGASLGKD
-439 SIRSGLFALFIGIIA
+439 SIRSGLFALLIGVII
-454 VVVFMILVYGLG
+454 VVIFMILIYGLG
-466 GIVANIALLFN
+466 GIIADIALLFN

-507 VDANVL
+507 VDSNVL

-526 SFTTSMT
+526 SFGTAMT

-556 ISLFGTGAVKG
+556 ISLFGTGAIKG
-567 FAVTICMGV
+567 FAVTLCMGV

-601 TLRVISLFR
+601 TLRAVSLFR

>member
-13 CLVGGFYF
+13 CLAGGFYF
-21 LMPSIKWYFIFKEKD
+21 LMPSITWYFVYKEKD

-45 RLKNEI
+45 RLKSEI
-51 NSRIEKGIKAFND
+51 NTRIENGLKAFND
-64 VNAGDK
+64 ANAGDK
-70 ELKVLKKEINRKLK
+70 ELKVLKKEISRKLK
-84 EYNSVSAEKLKLA
+84 EYNSVSAKKLKLA
-97 SNATYDDMKDVLFK
+97 SNASFNDMKNILFD
-111 MYSYNNKTEDEKNAL
+111 MYSYNNKTEEEKNL
-126 IEKVAKKALENY
+126 LVEKVAKKALENY
-138 YTAEFDAKRKVKQ
+138 YTAEFDAKRKVKN
-151 STIKLG
+151 SAIKLG
-157 LDLQGGAYTV
+157 LDLQGGAYAV

-177 EGKVTNDND
+177 EGKATTDAD

-215 KEQNKIII
+215 KEQHKIVI

-238 ETVGVLD
+238 ETVGVLE

-254 ELLSELKRRYDS
+254 ELLSELKRKYDS
-266 EGKWFVDDKGNINPE
+266 EGKMFVDNKGNINPE
-281 IVSELSQ
+281 ILSQ
-288 LSPDTEILR
+288 LPPDTEALR
-297 VSNKDKYGDD
+297 VSNKDKYGED
-307 YSQVPFIVVSTESLL
+307 YSQVPFIVVSKESLL
-322 RDPKNPDES
+322 GDNPKV
-331 IKIKSATVDPD
+331 KSATVDPD
-342 NLGRYVINFTLEGD
+342 NLGRYVINFTLEGE
-356 AVERWAKATK
+356 AVDRWAKATRE
-366 KNIGRQIAIIL
+366 NIGRQIAIIL

-391 PNGRSQITLGNLS
+391 PNGRSQVTLGNLS

-428 ENTIGASLGQD
+428 ENTIGASLGKD
-439 SIRSGLFALFIGIIA
+439 SIRSGLFALLVGVIIT
-454 VVVFMILVYGLG
+454 VVFMIFVYSLG
-466 GIVANIALLFN
+466 GIVADIALVFN

-507 VDANVL
+507 VDSNVL

-526 SFTTSMT
+526 SFTTSIT

-556 ISLFGTGAVKG
+556 ISLFGTGAIKG
-567 FAVTICMGV
+567 FAVTLCMGV

-590 WDTITSCVNFK
+590 WDTINSGTNFK
-601 TLRVISLFR
+601 TLRAVSLFR

>member
-13 CLVGGFYF
+13 CLAGGFYF
-21 LMPSIKWYFIFKEKD
+21 LMPSITWYFVYKEKD
-36 RDEAGLSGV
+36 RDEASLSGV

-51 NSRIEKGIKAFND
+51 NSRIEKGIKAFSD
-64 VNAGDK
+64 ADAGAK
-70 ELKVLKKEINRKLK
+70 ELKVLGKEISRKLK
-84 EYNSVSAEKLKLA
+84 EYNSVSAKKLKLA
-97 SNATYDDMKDVLFK
+97 ANATYSDMKNVLFD
-111 MYSYNNKTEDEKNAL
+111 MYSYNNKTEDEKNL
-126 IEKVAKKALENY
+126 LVEKVAKKALENY
-138 YTAEFDAKRKVKQ
+138 YTAEFDAKRKVKN

-157 LDLQGGAYTV
+157 LDLQGGAYAV

-177 EGKVTNDND
+177 EGKAVTEAD

-215 KEQNKIII
+215 KEQHKIVI

-238 ETVGVLD
+238 ETVGVLE

-254 ELLSELKRRYDS
+254 ELLSELKRKYDS
-266 EGKWFVDDKGNINPE
+266 EGKMFIDDKGNINPE
-281 IVSELSQ
+281 ILSQ
-288 LSPDTEILR
+288 LPPDTEALR
-297 VSNKDKYGDD
+297 VSNKDKYGED
-307 YSQVPFIVVSTESLL
+307 YSQVPFIVVSKESLL
-322 RDPKNPDES
+322 GDNPKV
-331 IKIKSATVDPD
+331 KTATVDPD
-342 NLGRYVINFTLEGD
+342 NLGRYVINFTLEGE
-356 AVERWAKATK
+356 AVDRWAKATRE
-366 KNIGRQIAIIL
+366 NIGRQIAIIL

-391 PNGRSQITLGNLS
+391 PNGRSQVTLGNLS

-428 ENTIGASLGQD
+428 ENTIGASLGKD
-439 SIRSGLFALFIGIIA
+439 SIRSGLFALLIGVIIT
-454 VVVFMILVYGLG
+454 VVFMIFVYGLG
-466 GIVANIALLFN
+466 GVVADFALVFN

-484 MGMFNGTLTL
+484 LGMFNGTLTL

-507 VDANVL
+507 VDSNVL

-526 SFTTSMT
+526 SFATSIT

-541 AIMDGNITTFIAAIG
+541 TIMDGNITTFIAAIG
-556 ISLFGTGAVKG
+556 ISLFGTGAIKG
-567 FAVTICMGV
+567 FAVTLCMGV

-584 FITRLI
+584 FITRLV
-590 WDTITSCVNFK
+590 WDTITSGVNFK
-601 TLRVISLFR
+601 TLRAISLFR

>member
-13 CLVGGFYF
+13 CLAGGFYF
-21 LMPSIKWYFIFKEKD
+21 LMPSITWYFVYKEKD
-36 RDEAGLSGV
+36 RDEASLSGV

-51 NSRIEKGIKAFND
+51 NSRIEKGIKAFSD
-64 VNAGDK
+64 ADAGVK
-70 ELKVLKKEINRKLK
+70 ELKVLNKEINRKLK
-84 EYNSVSAEKLKLA
+84 EYNSVSAKKLKLA
-97 SNATYDDMKDVLFK
+97 ANATYSDMKNVLFD
-111 MYSYNNKTEDEKNAL
+111 MYSYNNKTEDEKNL
-126 IEKVAKKALENY
+126 LVEKVAKKALENY
-138 YTAEFDAKRKVKQ
+138 YTAEFDAKRKVKN

-157 LDLQGGAYTV
+157 LDLQGGAYAV
-167 VTLNFDHPSV
+167 VTLNFNHPSV
-177 EGKVTNDND
+177 EGKAVTEAD

-215 KEQNKIII
+215 KEQHKIVI

-238 ETVGVLD
+238 ETVGVLE

-254 ELLSELKRRYDS
+254 ELLSELKRKYDS
-266 EGKWFVDDKGNINPE
+266 EGKMFIDDKGNINPE
-281 IVSELSQ
+281 ILSQ
-288 LSPDTEILR
+288 LPPDTEALR
-297 VSNKDKYGDD
+297 VSNKDKYGED
-307 YSQVPFIVVSTESLL
+307 YSQVPFIVVSKESLL
-322 RDPKNPDES
+322 GDNPKV
-331 IKIKSATVDPD
+331 KTATVDPD
-342 NLGRYVINFTLEGD
+342 NLGRYVINFTLEGE
-356 AVERWAKATK
+356 AVDRWAKATRE
-366 KNIGRQIAIIL
+366 NIGRQIAIIL

-391 PNGRSQITLGNLS
+391 SNGRSQVTLGNLS

-428 ENTIGASLGQD
+428 ENTIGASLGKD
-439 SIRSGLFALFIGIIA
+439 SIRSGLFALLIGVIIT
-454 VVVFMILVYGLG
+454 VVFMIFVYGLG
-466 GIVANIALLFN
+466 GVVADFALVFN

-484 MGMFNGTLTL
+484 LGMFNGTLTL

-507 VDANVL
+507 VDSNVL

-526 SFTTSMT
+526 SFATSIT

-556 ISLFGTGAVKG
+556 ISLFGTGAIKG
-567 FAVTICMGV
+567 FAVTLCMGV

-584 FITRLI
+584 FITRLV
-590 WDTITSCVNFK
+590 WDTITSGVNFK
-601 TLRVISLFR
+601 TLRAISLFR

>member
-1 MKKSSRLLILLI
+1 MKKSSRLLILLV
-13 CLVGGFYF
+13 CLAGGFYF
-21 LMPSIKWYFIFKEKD
+21 LMPSIKWYFIYKEKD

-45 RLKNEI
+45 RLKNEV
-51 NSRIEKGIKAFND
+51 NSRIENGIKAFND
-64 VNAGDK
+64 ANAGDK

-84 EYNSVSAEKLKLA
+84 EYNSVSARKLKLA
-97 SNATYDDMKDVLFK
+97 SNATYNDMKNVLFD
-111 MYSYNNKTEDEKNAL
+111 MYSYNNKTEDEKNIL

-167 VTLNFDHPSV
+167 VTLNFNHPSV
-177 EGKVTNDND
+177 EGKVTSDTD

-215 KEQNKIII
+215 KEQNKIVI
-223 NLPGVKETSDLRKII
+223 NMPGVKETSDLRKII
-238 ETVGVLD
+238 ETVGVLE

-254 ELLSELKRRYDS
+254 ELLSELKRKYDS
-266 EGKWFVDDKGNINPE
+266 EGKMFVDNKGNINPE
-281 IVSELSQ
+281 ILSQ
-288 LSPDTEILR
+288 LPPDTEALR

-307 YSQVPFIVVSTESLL
+307 YSQVPFIVVSKESLL
-322 RDPKNPDES
+322 GDNPKV
-331 IKIKSATVDPD
+331 KSATVDPD
-342 NLGRYVINFTLEGD
+342 NLGRYVINFTLEGE
-356 AVERWAKATK
+356 AVDRWAKATRE
-366 KNIGRQIAIIL
+366 NIGRQIAIIL

-391 PNGRSQITLGNLS
+391 PNGRSQVTLGNLS

-428 ENTIGASLGQD
+428 ENTIGASLGKD
-439 SIRSGLFALFIGIIA
+439 SIRSGLFALLIGVII
-454 VVVFMILVYGLG
+454 VVIFMILVYGLG
-466 GIVANIALLFN
+466 GIIADIALLFN

-507 VDANVL
+507 VDSNVL

-526 SFTTSMT
+526 SFGTAMT

-556 ISLFGTGAVKG
+556 ISLFGTGAIKG
-567 FAVTICMGV
+567 FAVTFCMGV

-601 TLRVISLFR
+601 TLRAVSLFR

>member
-13 CLVGGFYF
+13 CLAGGFYF
-21 LMPSIKWYFIFKEKD
+21 LMPSITWYFVYKEKD
-36 RDEAGLSGV
+36 RDEASLSGV

-51 NSRIEKGIKAFND
+51 NSRIEKGIKAFSD
-64 VNAGDK
+64 ADAGVK
-70 ELKVLKKEINRKLK
+70 ELKVLNKEINRKLK
-84 EYNSVSAEKLKLA
+84 EYNSVSAKKLKLA
-97 SNATYDDMKDVLFK
+97 TNATYSDMKNVLFD
-111 MYSYNNKTEDEKNAL
+111 MYSYNNKTEEEKNL
-126 IEKVAKKALENY
+126 LVEKVAKKALENY
-138 YTAEFDAKRKVKQ
+138 YTAEFDAKRKVKN

-157 LDLQGGAYTV
+157 LDLQGGAYAV

-177 EGKVTNDND
+177 EGKAVTDAD

-215 KEQNKIII
+215 KEQHKIVI

-238 ETVGVLD
+238 ETVGVLE

-254 ELLSELKRRYDS
+254 EMLSELKRKYES
-266 EGKWFVDDKGNINPE
+266 EGKMFIDNKGNINPE
-281 IVSELSQ
+281 ILSQ
-288 LSPDTEILR
+288 LPPDTEALR
-297 VSNKDKYGDD
+297 VSNKDKYGED
-307 YSQVPFIVVSTESLL
+307 YSQVPFIVVSNESLL
-322 RDPKNPDES
+322 GDNPKV
-331 IKIKSATVDPD
+331 KSATVDPD
-342 NLGRYVINFTLEGD
+342 NLGRYVINFTLEGE
-356 AVERWAKATK
+356 AVDRWAKATRE
-366 KNIGRQIAIIL
+366 NIGRQIAIIL

-391 PNGRSQITLGNLS
+391 PNGRSQVTLGNLS

-428 ENTIGASLGQD
+428 ENTIGASLGKD
-439 SIRSGLFALFIGIIA
+439 SIRSGLFALLIGVIIT
-454 VVVFMILVYGLG
+454 VVFMIFVYGLG
-466 GIVANIALLFN
+466 GVVADFALVFN

-484 MGMFNGTLTL
+484 LGMFNGTLTL

-507 VDANVL
+507 VDSNVL

-526 SFTTSMT
+526 SFATSIT

-556 ISLFGTGAVKG
+556 ISLFGTGAIKG
-567 FAVTICMGV
+567 FAVTLCMGV

-584 FITRLI
+584 FITRLV
-590 WDTITSCVNFK
+590 WDTINSNANFK
-601 TLRVISLFR
+601 TLRAVSLFR

>member
-1 MKKSSRLLILLI
+1 MKKSSRLLILLV
-13 CLVGGFYF
+13 CLAGGFYF
-21 LMPSIKWYFIFKEKD
+21 LMPSIKWYFVFKEKD

-45 RLKNEI
+45 RLKNEV
-51 NSRIEKGIKAFND
+51 NSRIENGIKAFNES
-64 VNAGDK
+64 NAGDK

-84 EYNSVSAEKLKLA
+84 EYNSVSARKLKLA
-97 SNATYDDMKDVLFK
+97 SNATYSDMKNVLFD
-111 MYSYNNKTEDEKNAL
+111 MYGYNGKTEEEKNL
-126 IEKVAKKALENY
+126 LVEKVAKKALENY

-167 VTLNFDHPSV
+167 VTLNFNHPSV
-177 EGKVTNDND
+177 EGKVTSDAD

-215 KEQNKIII
+215 KEQNKIVI
-223 NLPGVKETSDLRKII
+223 NMPGVKETSDLRKII
-238 ETVGVLD
+238 ETVGVLE

-254 ELLSELKRRYDS
+254 ELLSELKRKYDS
-266 EGKWFVDDKGNINPE
+266 EGKMFVDNKGNINPE
-281 IVSELSQ
+281 ILSQ
-288 LSPDTEILR
+288 LPPDTEALR

-307 YSQVPFIVVSTESLL
+307 YSQVPFIVVSKESLL
-322 RDPKNPDES
+322 GDNPKV
-331 IKIKSATVDPD
+331 KSATVDPD
-342 NLGRYVINFTLEGD
+342 NLGRYVINFTLEGE
-356 AVERWAKATK
+356 AVDRWAKATRE
-366 KNIGRQIAIIL
+366 NIGRQIAIIL

-391 PNGRSQITLGNLS
+391 PNGRSQVTLGNLS

-428 ENTIGASLGQD
+428 ENTIGASLGKD
-439 SIRSGLFALFIGIIA
+439 SIRSGLFALLIGVII
-454 VVVFMILVYGLG
+454 VVVFMVLVYGLG
-466 GIVANIALLFN
+466 GIVADIALLFN

-507 VDANVL
+507 VDSNVL

-526 SFTTSMT
+526 SFATAMT

-556 ISLFGTGAVKG
+556 ISLFGTGSIKG
-567 FAVTICMGV
+567 FAVTLCMGV

-590 WDTITSCVNFK
+590 WDTITSCVSFK
-601 TLRVISLFR
+601 TLRAVSLFR

>member
-13 CLVGGFYF
+13 CLAGGFYF
-21 LMPSIKWYFIFKEKD
+21 LMPSITWYFVYKEKD
-36 RDEAGLSGV
+36 RDEASLSGV

-51 NSRIEKGIKAFND
+51 NSRIEKGIKAFSD
-64 VNAGDK
+64 ADAGVK
-70 ELKVLKKEINRKLK
+70 ELKVLNKEINRKLK
-84 EYNSVSAEKLKLA
+84 EYNSVSAKKLKLA
-97 SNATYDDMKDVLFK
+97 ANATYSDMKNVLFD
-111 MYSYNNKTEDEKNAL
+111 MYSYNNKTEEEKNL
-126 IEKVAKKALENY
+126 LVEKVAKKALENY
-138 YTAEFDAKRKVKQ
+138 YTAEFDAKRKVKN

-157 LDLQGGAYTV
+157 LDLQGGAYAV

-177 EGKVTNDND
+177 EGKAVTDAD

-215 KEQNKIII
+215 KEQHKIVI

-238 ETVGVLD
+238 ETVGVLE

-254 ELLSELKRRYDS
+254 EMLSELKRKYES
-266 EGKWFVDDKGNINPE
+266 EGKMFIDNKGNINPE
-281 IVSELSQ
+281 ILSQ
-288 LSPDTEILR
+288 LPPDTEALR
-297 VSNKDKYGDD
+297 VSNKDKYGED
-307 YSQVPFIVVSTESLL
+307 YSQVPFIVVSNESLL
-322 RDPKNPDES
+322 GDNPKV
-331 IKIKSATVDPD
+331 KSATVDPD
-342 NLGRYVINFTLEGD
+342 NLGRYVINFTLEGE
-356 AVERWAKATK
+356 AVDRWAKATRE
-366 KNIGRQIAIIL
+366 NIGRQIAIIL

-391 PNGRSQITLGNLS
+391 PNGRSQVTLGNLS

-428 ENTIGASLGQD
+428 ENTIGASLGKD
-439 SIRSGLFALFIGIIA
+439 SIRSGLFALLIGVIIT
-454 VVVFMILVYGLG
+454 VVFMIFVYGLG
-466 GIVANIALLFN
+466 GVVADFALVFN

-484 MGMFNGTLTL
+484 LGMFNGTLTL

-507 VDANVL
+507 VDSNVL

-526 SFTTSMT
+526 SFATSIT

-556 ISLFGTGAVKG
+556 ISLFGTGAIKG
-567 FAVTICMGV
+567 FAVTLCMGV

-584 FITRLI
+584 FITRLV
-590 WDTITSCVNFK
+590 WDTINSNANFK
-601 TLRVISLFR
+601 TLRAVSLFR

>member
-1 MKKSSRLLILLI
+1 MKKSSRLLILLV

-21 LMPSIKWYFIFKEKD
+21 LMPSIKWYFVFKEKD

-281 IVSELSQ
+281 IISELP
-288 LSPDTEILR
+288 PDTEALR

-307 YSQVPFIVVSTESLL
+307 YSQVPFIVVSKESLL
-322 RDPKNPDES
+322 GDNPKV
-331 IKIKSATVDPD
+331 KSATVDPD
-342 NLGRYVINFTLEGD
+342 NLGRYVINFTLEGE

-366 KNIGRQIAIIL
+366 ENIGRQIAIIL

>member
-1 MKKSSRLLILLI
+1 MKKSSRLLILLV
-13 CLVGGFYF
+13 CLAGGFYF
-21 LMPSIKWYFIFKEKD
+21 LMPSIKWYFIYKEKD

-45 RLKNEI
+45 RLKNEV
-51 NSRIEKGIKAFND
+51 NSRIENGIKAFND
-64 VNAGDK
+64 ANAGDK

-84 EYNSVSAEKLKLA
+84 EYNSVSARKLKLA
-97 SNATYDDMKDVLFK
+97 SNATYNDMKNVLFD
-111 MYSYNNKTEDEKNAL
+111 MYSYNNKTEDEKNIL

-167 VTLNFDHPSV
+167 VTLNFNHPSV
-177 EGKVTNDND
+177 EGKVTSDTD

-215 KEQNKIII
+215 KEQNKIVI
-223 NLPGVKETSDLRKII
+223 NMPGVKETSDLRKII
-238 ETVGVLD
+238 ETVGVLE

-254 ELLSELKRRYDS
+254 ELLSELKRKYDS
-266 EGKWFVDDKGNINPE
+266 EGKMFVDNKGNINPE
-281 IVSELSQ
+281 ILSQ
-288 LSPDTEILR
+288 LPPDTEALR

-307 YSQVPFIVVSTESLL
+307 YSQVPFIVVSKESLL
-322 RDPKNPDES
+322 GDNPKV
-331 IKIKSATVDPD
+331 KSATVDPD
-342 NLGRYVINFTLEGD
+342 NLGRYVINFTLEGE
-356 AVERWAKATK
+356 AVDRWAKATRE
-366 KNIGRQIAIIL
+366 NIGRQIAIIL

-391 PNGRSQITLGNLS
+391 PNGRSQVTLGNLS

-428 ENTIGASLGQD
+428 ENTIGASLGKD
-439 SIRSGLFALFIGIIA
+439 SIRSGLFALLIGVII
-454 VVVFMILVYGLG
+454 VVIFMILVYGLG
-466 GIVANIALLFN
+466 GIIADIALLFN

-502 TLGMA
+502 ALGMA
-507 VDANVL
+507 VDSNVL

-526 SFTTSMT
+526 SFGTAMT

-556 ISLFGTGAVKG
+556 ISLFGTGAIKG
-567 FAVTICMGV
+567 FAVTLCMGV

-601 TLRVISLFR
+601 TLRAVSLFR

>member
-13 CLVGGFYF
+13 CLAGGFYF
-21 LMPSIKWYFIFKEKD
+21 LMPSITWYFVYKEKD
-36 RDEAGLSGV
+36 RDEASLSGV

-51 NSRIEKGIKAFND
+51 NSRIEKGIKAFSD
-64 VNAGDK
+64 ADAGAK
-70 ELKVLKKEINRKLK
+70 ELKVLGKEISRKLK
-84 EYNSVSAEKLKLA
+84 EYNSVSAKKLKLA
-97 SNATYDDMKDVLFK
+97 ANATYSDMKNVLFD
-111 MYSYNNKTEDEKNAL
+111 MYSYNNKTEEEKNL
-126 IEKVAKKALENY
+126 LVEKVAKKALENY
-138 YTAEFDAKRKVKQ
+138 YTAEFDAKRKVKN

-157 LDLQGGAYTV
+157 LDLQGGAYAV
-167 VTLNFDHPSV
+167 VTLNFNHPSV
-177 EGKVTNDND
+177 EGKAVTEAD

-215 KEQNKIII
+215 KEQHKIVI

-238 ETVGVLD
+238 ETVGVLE

-254 ELLSELKRRYDS
+254 ELLSELKRKYDS
-266 EGKWFVDDKGNINPE
+266 EGKMFIDDKGNINPE
-281 IVSELSQ
+281 ILSQ
-288 LSPDTEILR
+288 LPPDTEALR
-297 VSNKDKYGDD
+297 VSNKDKYGED
-307 YSQVPFIVVSTESLL
+307 YSQVPFIVVSKESLL
-322 RDPKNPDES
+322 GDNPKV
-331 IKIKSATVDPD
+331 KTATVDPD
-342 NLGRYVINFTLEGD
+342 NLGRYVINFTLEGE
-356 AVERWAKATK
+356 AVDRWAKATRE
-366 KNIGRQIAIIL
+366 NIGRQIAIIL

-391 PNGRSQITLGNLS
+391 PNGRSQVTLGNLS

-428 ENTIGASLGQD
+428 ENTIGASLGKD
-439 SIRSGLFALFIGIIA
+439 SIRSGLFALLIGVIIT
-454 VVVFMILVYGLG
+454 VVFMIFVYGLG
-466 GIVANIALLFN
+466 GVVADFALVFN

-484 MGMFNGTLTL
+484 LGMFNGTLTL

-507 VDANVL
+507 VDSNVL

-526 SFTTSMT
+526 SFATSIT

-556 ISLFGTGAVKG
+556 ISLFGTGAIKG
-567 FAVTICMGV
+567 FAVTLCMGV

-584 FITRLI
+584 FITRLV
-590 WDTITSCVNFK
+590 WDTITSGVNFK
-601 TLRVISLFR
+601 TLRAVSLFR

>member
-13 CLVGGFYF
+13 CLAGGFYF
-21 LMPSIKWYFIFKEKD
+21 LMPSITWYFVYKEKD

-45 RLKNEI
+45 RLKSEI
-51 NSRIEKGIKAFND
+51 NTRIENGLKAFND
-64 VNAGDK
+64 ANAGDK
-70 ELKVLKKEINRKLK
+70 ELKVLKKEISRKLK
-84 EYNSVSAEKLKLA
+84 EYNSVSAKKLKLA
-97 SNATYDDMKDVLFK
+97 SNASFNDMKNILFD
-111 MYSYNNKTEDEKNAL
+111 MYSYNNKTEEEKNL
-126 IEKVAKKALENY
+126 LVEKVAKKALENY
-138 YTAEFDAKRKVKQ
+138 YTAEFDAKRKVKN
-151 STIKLG
+151 SAIKLG
-157 LDLQGGAYTV
+157 LDLQGGAYAV

-177 EGKVTNDND
+177 EGKATTDAD

-215 KEQNKIII
+215 KEQHKIVI

-238 ETVGVLD
+238 ETVGVLE

-254 ELLSELKRRYDS
+254 ELLSELKRKYDS
-266 EGKWFVDDKGNINPE
+266 EGEMFVDNKGNINPE
-281 IVSELSQ
+281 ILSQ
-288 LSPDTEILR
+288 LPPDTEALR
-297 VSNKDKYGDD
+297 VSNKDKYGED
-307 YSQVPFIVVSTESLL
+307 YSQVPFIVVSKESLL
-322 RDPKNPDES
+322 GDNPKV
-331 IKIKSATVDPD
+331 KSATVDPD
-342 NLGRYVINFTLEGD
+342 NLGRYVINFTLEGE
-356 AVERWAKATK
+356 AVDRWAKATRE
-366 KNIGRQIAIIL
+366 NIGRQIAIIL

-391 PNGRSQITLGNLS
+391 PNGRSQVTLGNLS

-428 ENTIGASLGQD
+428 ENTIGASLGKD
-439 SIRSGLFALFIGIIA
+439 SIRSGLFALLVGVIIT
-454 VVVFMILVYGLG
+454 VVFMIFVYSLG
-466 GIVANIALLFN
+466 GIVADIALVFN

-507 VDANVL
+507 VDSNVL

-526 SFTTSMT
+526 SFTTSIT

-556 ISLFGTGAVKG
+556 ISLFGTGAIKG
-567 FAVTICMGV
+567 FAVTLCMGV

-590 WDTITSCVNFK
+590 WDTINSGTNFK
-601 TLRVISLFR
+601 TLRAVSLFR

>member
-13 CLVGGFYF
+13 CLAGGFYF
-21 LMPSIKWYFIFKEKD
+21 LMPSITWYFVYKEKD
-36 RDEAGLSGV
+36 RDEASLSGV

-51 NSRIEKGIKAFND
+51 NRRIENGLKAFND
-64 VNAGDK
+64 ANAGDK
-70 ELKVLKKEINRKLK
+70 ELKVLEKEISRKLK
-84 EYNSVSAEKLKLA
+84 EYNSVSAKKLKIS
-97 SNATYDDMKDVLFK
+97 SNATYNDMKNVLFD
-111 MYSYNNKTEDEKNAL
+111 MYSYNGKTEDEKNL
-126 IEKVAKKALENY
+126 LVEKVAKKALENY
-138 YTAEFDAKRKVKQ
+138 YTAEFDAKRKVKN

-157 LDLQGGAYTV
+157 LDLQGGAYAV
-167 VTLNFDHPSV
+167 VTLNFNHPSV
-177 EGKVTNDND
+177 EGKATTDAD

-215 KEQNKIII
+215 KEQNKIVI

-238 ETVGVLD
+238 ETVGVLE

-254 ELLSELKRRYDS
+254 ELLSELKRKYDS
-266 EGKWFVDDKGNINPE
+266 EGKMFIDDKGNINPE
-281 IVSELSQ
+281 ILSQ
-288 LSPDTEILR
+288 LPPDTEALR
-297 VSNKDKYGDD
+297 VSNKDKYGED
-307 YSQVPFIVVSTESLL
+307 YSQVPFIVVSKESLL
-322 RDPKNPDES
+322 GDNPKV
-331 IKIKSATVDPD
+331 KTATVDPD
-342 NLGRYVINFTLEGD
+342 NLGRYVINFTLEGE
-356 AVERWAKATK
+356 AVDKWAKATRE
-366 KNIGRQIAIIL
+366 NIGRQIAIIL

-391 PNGRSQITLGNLS
+391 PNGRSQVTLGNLS

-428 ENTIGASLGQD
+428 ENTIGASLGKD
-439 SIRSGLFALFIGIIA
+439 SIRSGLIALSAGL
-454 VVVFMILVYGLG
+454 VVTVIFMIFLYGLG
-466 GIVANIALLFN
+466 GVVADIALVFN
-477 LFFLLAG
+477 MFFLLAG

-526 SFTTSMT
+526 SFATSIT

-556 ISLFGTGAVKG
+556 ISLFGTGAIKG
-567 FAVTICMGV
+567 FAVTLCMGV

-590 WDTITSCVNFK
+590 WDTINTGVNFK
-601 TLRVISLFR
+601 TLRAVSLFR

>member
-1 MKKSSRLLILLI
+1 MKKSSRLLILLV

-21 LMPSIKWYFIFKEKD
+21 LMPSIKWYFVFKEKD

-45 RLKNEI
+45 RLKNEV
-51 NSRIEKGIKAFND
+51 NSRIENGIKAFND
-64 VNAGDK
+64 ANAGDK

-84 EYNSVSAEKLKLA
+84 EYNSVSARKLKLA
-97 SNATYDDMKDVLFK
+97 SDATYSDMKNVLFD
-111 MYSYNNKTEDEKNAL
+111 MYGYNNKTEDEKNIL
-126 IEKVAKKALENY
+126 VEKVAKKALENY
-138 YTAEFDAKRKVKQ
+138 YTAEFEAKRKVKQ

-177 EGKVTNDND
+177 KGKVTNDAD

-215 KEQNKIII
+215 KEQNKIVI

-238 ETVGVLD
+238 ETVGVLE

-254 ELLSELKRRYDS
+254 EFLSELKRKYDS
-266 EGKWFVDDKGNINPE
+266 EGKMFIDNKGNINPE
-281 IVSELSQ
+281 IIFQ
-288 LSPDTEILR
+288 LSERFPDTEALR
-297 VSNKDKYGDD
+297 MSNKDKYGDD

-322 RDPKNPDES
+322 GDNPKV
-331 IKIKSATVDPD
+331 KSATVDPD
-342 NLGRYVINFTLEGD
+342 NLGRYVINFTLEGE
-356 AVERWAKATK
+356 AVDRWAKATRE
-366 KNIGRQIAIIL
+366 NIGRQIAIIL

-391 PNGRSQITLGNLS
+391 PNGRSQVTLGNLS

-428 ENTIGASLGQD
+428 ENTIGASLGKD
-439 SIRSGLFALFIGIIA
+439 SIRSGLFALLIGIII
-454 VVVFMILVYGLG
+454 VIVFMMLVYGGG
-466 GIVANIALLFN
+466 GIIANIALLFN

-507 VDANVL
+507 VDSNVL

-601 TLRVISLFR
+601 TLRVVSLFR

>member
-1 MKKSSRLLILLI
+1 MKKSSRLLILLV

-21 LMPSIKWYFIFKEKD
+21 LMPSIKWYFVFKEKD

-45 RLKNEI
+45 RLKNEV
-51 NSRIEKGIKAFND
+51 NSRIENGIKAFND
-64 VNAGDK
+64 ANAGDK

-84 EYNSVSAEKLKLA
+84 EYNSVSARKLKLA
-97 SNATYDDMKDVLFK
+97 SDATYSDMKNVLFD
-111 MYSYNNKTEDEKNAL
+111 MYGYNNKTEDEKNIL
-126 IEKVAKKALENY
+126 VEKVAKKALENY
-138 YTAEFDAKRKVKQ
+138 YTAEFEAKRKVKQ

-177 EGKVTNDND
+177 KGKVTNDAD

-215 KEQNKIII
+215 KEQNKIVI

-238 ETVGVLD
+238 ETVGVLE

-254 ELLSELKRRYDS
+254 EFLSELKRKYDS
-266 EGKWFVDDKGNINPE
+266 EGKMFIDNKGNINPE
-281 IVSELSQ
+281 IISQ
-288 LSPDTEILR
+288 LSERFPDTEALR
-297 VSNKDKYGDD
+297 MSNKDKYGDD

-322 RDPKNPDES
+322 GDNPKV
-331 IKIKSATVDPD
+331 KSATVDPD
-342 NLGRYVINFTLEGD
+342 NLGRYVINFTLEGE
-356 AVERWAKATK
+356 AVDRWAKATRE
-366 KNIGRQIAIIL
+366 NIGRQIAIIL

-391 PNGRSQITLGNLS
+391 PNGRSQVTLGNLS

-428 ENTIGASLGQD
+428 ENTIGASLGKD
-439 SIRSGLFALFIGIIA
+439 SIRSGLFALLIGIII
-454 VVVFMILVYGLG
+454 VIVFMMLVYGGG
-466 GIVANIALLFN
+466 GIIANIALLFN

-507 VDANVL
+507 VDSNVL

-601 TLRVISLFR
+601 TLRVVSLFR

>member
-13 CLVGGFYF
+13 CLAGGFYF
-21 LMPSIKWYFIFKEKD
+21 LMPSITWYFVYKEKD
-36 RDEAGLSGV
+36 RDEASLSGV

-51 NSRIEKGIKAFND
+51 NNRIEKGIKAFSD
-64 VNAGDK
+64 ADAGAK
-70 ELKVLKKEINRKLK
+70 ELKVLGKEISRKLK
-84 EYNSVSAEKLKLA
+84 EYNSVSAKKLKLA
-97 SNATYDDMKDVLFK
+97 SNATYSDMKNVLFD
-111 MYSYNNKTEDEKNAL
+111 MYSYNNKTEEEKNL
-126 IEKVAKKALENY
+126 LVEKVAKKALENY
-138 YTAEFDAKRKVKQ
+138 YTAEFDAKRKVKN

-157 LDLQGGAYTV
+157 LDLQGGAYAV
-167 VTLNFDHPSV
+167 VTLNFNHPSV
-177 EGKVTNDND
+177 EGKAVTEAD

-215 KEQNKIII
+215 KEQHKIVI

-238 ETVGVLD
+238 ETVGVLE
-245 FKVVSKEGS
+245 FKVVSKAGS
-254 ELLSELKRRYDS
+254 ELLSELKRKYDS
-266 EGKWFVDDKGNINPE
+266 EGKMFIDDKGNINPE
-281 IVSELSQ
+281 ILSQ
-288 LSPDTEILR
+288 LPPDTEALR
-297 VSNKDKYGDD
+297 VSNKDKYGED
-307 YSQVPFIVVSTESLL
+307 YSQVPFIVVSKESLL
-322 RDPKNPDES
+322 GDNPKV
-331 IKIKSATVDPD
+331 KTATVDPD
-342 NLGRYVINFTLEGD
+342 NLGRYVINFTLEGE
-356 AVERWAKATK
+356 AVDRWAKATRE
-366 KNIGRQIAIIL
+366 NIGRQIAIIL

-391 PNGRSQITLGNLS
+391 PNGRSQVTLGNLS

-428 ENTIGASLGQD
+428 ENTIGASLGKD
-439 SIRSGLFALFIGIIA
+439 SIRSGLFALLIGVIIT
-454 VVVFMILVYGLG
+454 VVFMIFVYGLG
-466 GIVANIALLFN
+466 GVVADFALVFN

-484 MGMFNGTLTL
+484 LGMFNGTLTL

-507 VDANVL
+507 VDSNVL

-526 SFTTSMT
+526 SFATSIT

-556 ISLFGTGAVKG
+556 ISLFGTGAIKG
-567 FAVTICMGV
+567 FAVTLCMGV

-584 FITRLI
+584 FITRLV
-590 WDTITSCVNFK
+590 WDTITSGVNFK
-601 TLRVISLFR
+601 TLRAISLFR

>member
-1 MKKSSRLLILLI
+1 MKKSSRLLILLV
-13 CLVGGFYF
+13 CLAGGFYF
-21 LMPSIKWYFIFKEKD
+21 LMPSIKWYFIYKEKD

-45 RLKNEI
+45 RLKNEV
-51 NSRIEKGIKAFND
+51 NSRIENGIKAFND
-64 VNAGDK
+64 ANAGDK

-84 EYNSVSAEKLKLA
+84 EYNSVSARKLKLA
-97 SNATYDDMKDVLFK
+97 SNATYNDMKNVLFD
-111 MYSYNNKTEDEKNAL
+111 MYSYNNKTEEEKNIL

-167 VTLNFDHPSV
+167 VTLNFNHPSV
-177 EGKVTNDND
+177 EGKVTSDTD

-215 KEQNKIII
+215 KEQNKIVI
-223 NLPGVKETSDLRKII
+223 NMPGVKETSDLRKII
-238 ETVGVLD
+238 ETVGVLE

-254 ELLSELKRRYDS
+254 ELLSELKRKYDS
-266 EGKWFVDDKGNINPE
+266 EGKMFVDNKGNINPE
-281 IVSELSQ
+281 ILSQ
-288 LSPDTEILR
+288 LPPDTEALR

-307 YSQVPFIVVSTESLL
+307 YSQVPFIVVSKESLL
-322 RDPKNPDES
+322 GDNPKV
-331 IKIKSATVDPD
+331 KSATVDPD
-342 NLGRYVINFTLEGD
+342 NLGRYVINFTLEGE
-356 AVERWAKATK
+356 AVDRWAKATRE
-366 KNIGRQIAIIL
+366 NIGRQIAIIL

-391 PNGRSQITLGNLS
+391 PNGRSQVTLGNLS

-428 ENTIGASLGQD
+428 ENTIGASLGKD
-439 SIRSGLFALFIGIIA
+439 SIRSGLFALLIGVII
-454 VVVFMILVYGLG
+454 VVIFMILVYGLG
-466 GIVANIALLFN
+466 GIVADIALLFN

-507 VDANVL
+507 VDSNVL

-526 SFTTSMT
+526 SFGTAMT

-556 ISLFGTGAVKG
+556 ISLFGTGAIKG
-567 FAVTICMGV
+567 FAVTLCMGV
-576 VSTLFTSL
+576 VSTLFISL

-601 TLRVISLFR
+601 TLRAVSLFR